1 MLQWPPGGFMIRI
14 ALALL
19 AACVPA
25 LAAAQ
30 SYPARPL
37 TIINGFPPGGP
48 TDAALRPIAA
58 KLAGRLGQ
66 PVLVDNRPGA
76 AGMLGA
82 AAVAHAAPDGYV
94 LLFGVAANLAVAPAT
109 MRRPPYDPVRAFTPV
124 GEIARGPYLWLVRAD
139 NPARDMAQFVA
150 WTKAH
155 PGKVNYAS
163 PGQGSVHHIAT
174 EILKQKTGADMTH
187 VPYKGGTALAT
198 ALLGGEV
205 QAMIE
210 SPSAYLANIRA
221 GKLRALAVT
230 GEHRLPALPDVA
242 TLDEQGIH
250 GLDVH
255 SWWGLAGPAGMP
267 KEVVGRLNAEL
278 RAVLADPQLLE
289 LFAKMN
295 VTPTPGTPEAFAAY
309 IAEEAQRWKR
319 FVAESGV
326 NLAE

>member
-1 MLQWPPGGFMIRI
+1 MIRFV
-14 ALALL
+14 LLLL
-19 AACVPA
+19 AACAPA

-30 SYPARPL
+30 SYPAKPV
-37 TIINGFPPGGP
+37 TIVNGFPPGGP

-58 KLAGRLGQ
+58 QLAARLGQ
-66 PVLVDNRPGA
+66 PVLVENRPGA

-82 AAVAHAAPDGYV
+82 AAVAHAAADGYF

-109 MRRPPYDPVRAFTPV
+109 MRKPPYDPVKAFTPV

-139 NPARDMAQFVA
+139 NPAHDMAGFVA

-187 VPYKGGTALAT
+187 VPYKGGSALGA

-221 GKLRALAVT
+221 GRLRALAVT
-230 GEHRLPALPDVA
+230 GEHRLPALPGVA
-242 TLDEQGIH
+242 TLEEQGIH

-267 KEVVGRLNAEL
+267 NEVVARLNKEL

-295 VTPTPGTPEAFAAY
+295 VTPTPGTPQAFAAY
-309 IAEEAQRWKR
+309 IAQEAQRWKR

-326 NLAE
+326 NLAD